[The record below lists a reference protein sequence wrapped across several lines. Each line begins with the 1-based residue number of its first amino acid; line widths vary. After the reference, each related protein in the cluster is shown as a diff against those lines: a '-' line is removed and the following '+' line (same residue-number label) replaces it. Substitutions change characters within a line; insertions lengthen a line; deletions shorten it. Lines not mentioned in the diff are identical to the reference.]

1 MKHNLK
7 YLSILLFACFAA
19 VSCDSFLDRQED
31 ERLSFE
37 KIWEQRSRTQQ
48 YFFNVMGY
56 LPNDAISDIP
66 GQSTTSYNT
75 AHGASDEGDCQWNRT
90 TYTILNNGSWNASS
104 LPNSNYNHY
113 YAGIRDCNIFL
124 QNVMSCSDAAATQTE
139 LTLWY
144 NCARWARAYY
154 YFLLMRDFGPVFLLG
169 DEIIDVNA
177 SLNELERPRNTWEE
191 CVNYVVSE
199 MEWCSTRLPQSHT
212 SSYMGLPTSGAAKA
226 VISRL
231 LLYSARDLF
240 NGNTLYRGVRNPNGT
255 QLFPQ
260 TYDAQ
265 KWVRAAQAA
274 KAVID
279 EGVYSLYRDES
290 DDPCLNYY
298 GVFQQHWNS
307 ELIYCGG
314 GYTSRWSIGVHT
326 NPALQISGTA
336 YGAWGPTQQ
345 QVDAYAMAN
354 GRYPITGYDSKG
366 YPVIDE
372 QSTYSSNEFAK
383 ATFQNP
389 FLQALGA
396 SQTYFQGSW
405 PVMYRDREPRFYVT
419 VFWGDSYW
427 MHGTSG
433 FHKVSFCRGTY
444 ATSGNDWPNTGY
456 LVNKWYDHTL
466 DSYGAGQWGN
476 ITYPTFRLG
485 EIYLNYIEAVLE
497 CEKYGATGENVDR
510 SLAMQYWAELRD
522 RSGMGA
528 ITEAYPGAS
537 IDELIEL
544 VRKER
549 RIELAFEG
557 HRHYDTRTWMIAT
570 TTDNGPMYGMNIQVR
585 SSTDATAD
593 EYWQRKAYSNRVF
606 KNNHYLF
613 PFMQRDLDRNSQLTQ
628 NYGW

>member
-1 MKHNLK
+1 MKFNLK
-7 YLSILLFACFAA
+7 YLPILLLAGFVT

-31 ERLSFE
+31 ERLDFA

-56 LPNDAISDIP
+56 LPKDAISDIP
-66 GQSTTSYNT
+66 GQDWFASNT
-75 AHGASDEGDCQWNRT
+75 AHGSTDEGDCQWNRT
-90 TYTILNNGSWNASS
+90 TYTIINNGSWNASS
-104 LPNSNYNHY
+104 LPNNNYNHY

-144 NCARWARAYY
+144 NCARWTRAYC
-154 YFLLMRDFGPVFLLG
+154 YFMLMRDFGPVFLLG

-177 SLNELERPRNTWEE
+177 TLSSLERPRNTWDE

-199 MEWCSTRLPQSHT
+199 MEWCATRLPQSHT

-226 VISRL
+226 VISRV

-240 NGNTLYRGVRNPNGT
+240 NGNTLYRSVRNPDGT

-260 TYDAQ
+260 TYDAE
-265 KWVRAAQAA
+265 KWVLAAQAA
-274 KAVID
+274 KAVVD
-279 EGVYSLYRDES
+279 EGIYSLYRDES

-298 GVFQQHWNS
+298 GVFQEEWND

-314 GYTSRWSIGVHT
+314 GYASRFSLGVHT
-326 NPALQISGTA
+326 NPALQVSGTA

-366 YPVIDE
+366 NPEIDE
-372 QSTYSSNEFAK
+372 RSTYSSNEFAK

-396 SQTYFQGSW
+396 PQTYFQGSW
-405 PVMYRDREPRFYVT
+405 PVMYRDREPRFYVS

-427 MHGTSG
+427 MHGASG

-444 ATSGNDWPNTGY
+444 ATNGNDWPNTGY

-497 CEKYGATGENVDR
+497 CEKRGATGEGVDR
-510 SLAMQYWAELRD
+510 ALAMQYWARAWIPSRRHTPALR
-522 RSGMGA
+522 
-528 ITEAYPGAS
+528 
-537 IDELIEL
+537 
-544 VRKER
+544 
-549 RIELAFEG
+549 
-557 HRHYDTRTWMIAT
+557 
-570 TTDNGPMYGMNIQVR
+570 
-585 SSTDATAD
+585 ST
-593 EYWQRKAYSNRVF
+593 N
-606 KNNHYLF
+606 
-613 PFMQRDLDRNSQLTQ
+613 
-628 NYGW
+628 

>member
-1 MKHNLK
+1 MKYNLK
-7 YLSILLFACFAA
+7 YLSILFLA
-19 VSCDSFLDRQED
+19 VFVTASCDSFLDRQED
-31 ERLSFE
+31 ERLDFE

-56 LPNDAISDIP
+56 LPKYAIRDIP
-66 GQSTTSYNT
+66 GQDFTSSNT
-75 AHGASDEGDCQWNRT
+75 AHGSSDEGDCQWNRM
-90 TYTILNNGSWNASS
+90 TYTIINNGSWNASS
-104 LPNSNYNHY
+104 LPNNNYNHY
-113 YAGIRDCNIFL
+113 YGGIRDCNIFL
-124 QNVMSCSDAAATQTE
+124 ANVMSCSDAAATETE

-154 YFLLMRDFGPVFLLG
+154 YFMLMRDFGPVFLLG

-177 SLNELERPRNTWEE
+177 TLAELERPRNTWDE
-191 CVNYVVSE
+191 CVEYVVSE

-231 LLYSARDLF
+231 RLYSARDLF
-240 NGNTLYRGVRNPNGT
+240 NGNSLYRSVRNPDGT

-260 TYDAQ
+260 TYDEQ
-265 KWVRAAQAA
+265 KWVLAAQAA

-279 EGVYSLYRDES
+279 EGIYSLYRDED

-298 GVFQQHWNS
+298 GVFQKHWNS

-314 GYTSRWSIGVHT
+314 GYTSRFSIGVHT

-336 YGAWGPTQQ
+336 YGGWGPTQQ

-354 GRYPITGYDSKG
+354 GRYPITGYRTDGS
-366 YPVIDE
+366 PVIDE
-372 QSTYSSNEFAK
+372 QSDYSSNEFAK

-396 SQTYFQGSW
+396 SQTYFQGTW
-405 PVMYRDREPRFYVT
+405 PVMYRDREPRFYVS

-427 MHGTSG
+427 MHSTSG

-444 ATSGNDWPNTGY
+444 STNGNDWPNTGY

-466 DSYGAGQWGN
+466 DSYSAGQWGN
-476 ITYPTFRLG
+476 ITFPTFRLG
-485 EIYLNYIEAVLE
+485 EIYLNYIESVLE
-497 CEKYGATGENVDR
+497 CEKHGATGQGVDR
-510 SLAMQYWAELRD
+510 VLAMQYWDDLRD
-522 RSGMGA
+522 RSGMES
-528 ITEAYPGAS
+528 ITKAYPGAS
-537 IDELIEL
+537 VDELIEL
-544 VRKER
+544 VRRER
-549 RIELAFEG
+549 RVELAFEG
-557 HRHYDTRTWMIAT
+557 HRHYDTRTWKIAT

-585 SSTDATAD
+585 STTDMTD
-593 EYWQRKAYSNRVF
+593 EAYWQRTKYSTRVF